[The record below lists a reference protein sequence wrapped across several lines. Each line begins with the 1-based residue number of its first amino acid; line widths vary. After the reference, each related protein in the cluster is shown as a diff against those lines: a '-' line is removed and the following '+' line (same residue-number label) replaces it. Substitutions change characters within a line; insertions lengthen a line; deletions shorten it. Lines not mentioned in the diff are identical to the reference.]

1 MSIIFSR
8 ESKSITLEVYL
19 FPAICSSLINRLSAI
34 IDSLTLSLSLSLC
47 SLLLFIYSAFS
58 FSFLGSTFNLSF
70 HGPIDAIRIHSGP
83 LLNETL
89 FALPGFF
96 ESSQP
101 ILSIS
106 STQRGAGVQR
116 DNRKFVDS
124 FFRHGGGYC
133 GEGEAT
139 IRALEAPRIEAFN
152 GNDGCRR
159 DASFFIRRDLHHQRV
174 AVSTRCF
181 CKRIPRRIG

>member
-1 MSIIFSR
+1 MSVIFSR

-34 IDSLTLSLSLSLC
+34 IDSLTFSLSLC
-47 SLLLFIYSAFS
+47 SLLLFI